1 MQSYR
6 LFLRETSH
14 SPDATRFDCDA
25 DDAIHA
31 IEQAANA
38 YPECDVL
45 SVTLTSATAALTGMV
60 FRESEDDYEVHPE
73 VDEGS
78 FWLSVANG
86 SLLVRQRDGAL
97 MVEIYRR
104 GCEDEEPITEVSAGY
119 DQLRPSDEVLEGLNE
134 AQVAAHKRFA
144 PTPEDLWLEL
154 ADVPVN
160 DQGELEA
167 DFRHFKAGVHREEV
181 WRWIEDVFPGF
192 SVAKAQGHR

>member
-60 FRESEDDYEVHPE
+60 FREDENDYEVHPE
-73 VDEGS
+73 VYEGS

-86 SLLVRQRDGAL
+86 SLLVSQGDGAL
-97 MVEIYRR
+97 KVGIYMR
-104 GCEDEEPITEVSAGY
+104 GYEDEEPIASARAVY
-119 DQLRPSDEVLEGLNE
+119 DHLRPDKEVLEGLNE

-144 PTPEDLWLEL
+144 PTADDLWREL

-160 DQGELEA
+160 DQDELDA

-181 WRWIEDVFPGF
+181 WRWLEDVFPGF